1 MQSSFGNEHIKCLD
15 TVHTVQQ
22 VLPVPRV
29 TGYHSA
35 YLSPFPWCSR
45 RQLLMVMTTI
55 IKISIRM
62 MTTLVVLVLV
72 LLLLIIILT
81 IIIVIAIIIITCRAK
96 IWLCAVTGILESCSN
111 FAAK

>member
-1 MQSSFGNEHIKCLD
+1 MNTLSALILYSSCC
-15 TVHTVQQ
+15 QPQ
-22 VLPVPRV
+22 V

-45 RQLLMVMTTI
+45 RQPLMMMTTVI
-55 IKISIRM
+55 NISMRM
-62 MTTLVVLVLV
+62 MTTLGVFVLV

-81 IIIVIAIIIITCRAK
+81 IIIVIAIIIITCPAK
-96 IWLCAVTGILESCSN
+96 IWLCAVTGILQSCSN

>member
-1 MQSSFGNEHIKCLD
+1 MPWYCTTAAAPQ
-15 TVHTVQQ
+15 
-22 VLPVPRV
+22 V

-35 YLSPFPWCSR
+35 DLSPFPWCSR
-45 RQLLMVMTTI
+45 RQPQMVMTTI

-81 IIIVIAIIIITCRAK
+81 IIIVITIIIITCRAK

>member
-1 MQSSFGNEHIKCLD
+1 MQSSFENEHIKCLD
-15 TVHTVQQ
+15 TVQQ
-22 VLPVPRV
+22 LLPVPRV
-29 TGYHSA
+29 TGYHFA
-35 YLSPFPWCSR
+35 DLSPFPWCSR
-45 RQLLMVMTTI
+45 RQPQMMRTTI

-62 MTTLVVLVLV
+62 MTTLVVLVL
-72 LLLLIIILT
+72 ILT

>member
-1 MQSSFGNEHIKCLD
+1 MQSSFGNEHIECLD
-15 TVHTVQQ
+15 TVQQ
-22 VLPVPRV
+22 VLPQV

-35 YLSPFPWCSR
+35 DFSPFPWCSR
-45 RQLLMVMTTI
+45 RQPLMMMTTI
-55 IKISIRM
+55 IKISMRM
-62 MTTLVVLVLV
+62 MTTLVV

-81 IIIVIAIIIITCRAK
+81 IIIVIIIIITCRAK

>member
-1 MQSSFGNEHIKCLD
+1 MWSGAGQSSKFSGPGQPFFPGSGRGGACI
-15 TVHTVQQ
+15 
-22 VLPVPRV
+22 PA
-29 TGYHSA
+29 GYHSA
-35 YLSPFPWCSR
+35 DLSPFPWCSR
-45 RQLLMVMTTI
+45 RQPQMMRTTI

-62 MTTLVVLVLV
+62 MTTLVVLVL
-72 LLLLIIILT
+72 ILT